1 MFTISIFLQPGT
13 CQPQASTYLVSKIVS
28 VRTFVCV
35 CICVCPPLRL
45 LITRGVIWTHM
56 ISSIAVMWQLQSIL
70 LMGVAFK
77 LISVVETNPVR
88 IS

>member
-56 ISSIAVMWQLQSIL
+56 ISSIAVMWQLKSISL
-70 LMGVAFK
+70 KGVVLEF
-77 LISVVETNPVR
+77 IPVVEINPAKV
-88 IS
+88 S